1 MVGDERDG
9 VSLENFPGEA
19 TSYRAQKGAKGRIR
33 KRGKKETTEFR
44 ERKVKERAEDPYR
57 PHRTDSDRYVF
68 VTLHFVDHMHIRDQ
82 GRRGKGEFLKNI
94 D

>member
-44 ERKVKERAEDPYR
+44 ERKVKRESRR
-57 PHRTDSDRYVF
+57 PVQT
-68 VTLHFVDHMHIRDQ
+68 TQ
-82 GRRGKGEFLKNI
+82 N
-94 D
+94 